1 MMITTLNRWS
11 GEGNN
16 GEIKSKDGFCKHHD
30 ARGRSEWSR
39 CIEESEKATLVKEGR
54 EVSLIY
60 TLDGPGP

>member
-30 ARGRSEWSR
+30 ARGGSE
-39 CIEESEKATLVKEGR
+39 
-54 EVSLIY
+54 
-60 TLDGPGP
+60 